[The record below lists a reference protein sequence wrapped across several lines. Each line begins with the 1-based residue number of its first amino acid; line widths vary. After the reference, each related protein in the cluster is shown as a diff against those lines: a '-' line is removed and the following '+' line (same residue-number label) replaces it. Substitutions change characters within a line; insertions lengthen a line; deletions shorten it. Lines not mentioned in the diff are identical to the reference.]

1 MPVTLTRD
9 KHHSHP
15 MGDNPIRGPYTK
27 EHVVRRILEL
37 CVAMDRIAH
46 ETYTAMAA
54 STADGDL
61 ATVFTRMAREE
72 HQHVDWWTDLLV
84 AWESG
89 LIPDIVDEH
98 DMLNKLTELKGEFD
112 GALPDSIESMSTDQM
127 LDLAARLEFFMLDP
141 IFGELIDLMQP
152 GSRADMS
159 RAYAAHV
166 YRLVEAIET
175 HCDQGGLA
183 QFLARVL
190 KRSYRDQQRLAAL
203 ATRDQL
209 TRLLNRRG
217 LLGHLRQWSSWS
229 ARYGRPLSV
238 LLLDIDKF
246 KSLNDTLGHAAGD
259 LALQAV
265 AGALQNAVRDADLVG
280 RFGGDEFLILA
291 PETGREDLELLMKRV
306 LESVRAIEF
315 HFDDER
321 VNLSVSVGGS
331 WTAGGED
338 TPIESIIAAADRSLY
353 AAKESGRD
361 RFGEPLC
368 AETPAPV

>member
-1 MPVTLTRD
+1 M
-9 KHHSHP
+9 
-15 MGDNPIRGPYTK
+15 
-27 EHVVRRILEL
+27 RRILEL

-54 STADGDL
+54 STVDDEL

-72 HQHVDWWTDLLV
+72 RQHVDWWTDLLV

-98 DMLNKLTELKGEFD
+98 DMLTKLTELSGEFD
-112 GALPDSIESMSTDQM
+112 GAVPDRFESMTPNEM

-166 YRLVEAIET
+166 YRLVEAIEA

-238 LLLDIDKF
+238 LLLDIDWF
-246 KSLNDTLGHAAGD
+246 KTLNDTLGHATGD

-265 AGALQNAVRDADLVG
+265 SGALQKAVRDADLVG

-291 PETGREDLELLMKRV
+291 PETGRQDLELLMNRV
-306 LESVRAIEF
+306 LESVRSIEF
-315 HFDDER
+315 RHGDDR
-321 VNLSVSVGGS
+321 VHLSVSVGGS
-331 WTAGGED
+331 WTEGGGD
-338 TPIESIIAAADRSLY
+338 TPIEAIIAAADRSLY

-361 RFGEPLC
+361 RAGEPLC
-368 AETPAPV
+368 AEAPSPV

>member
-1 MPVTLTRD
+1 M
-9 KHHSHP
+9 
-15 MGDNPIRGPYTK
+15 
-27 EHVVRRILEL
+27 RRILEL

-54 STADGDL
+54 STADDDL
-61 ATVFTRMAREE
+61 ATVFMRMAREE
-72 HQHVDWWTDLLV
+72 RQHVEWWTDLLV

-89 LIPDIVDEH
+89 LIPDLVDEH
-98 DMLNKLTELKGEFD
+98 DMLDKLTELRSEFD
-112 GALPDSIESMSTDQM
+112 GAMPESIDSMSPDEM

-166 YRLVEAIET
+166 YRLVETIEV

-246 KSLNDTLGHAAGD
+246 KTLNDTLGHAAGD

-306 LESVRAIEF
+306 LESVRSIEF

-321 VNLSVSVGGS
+321 VDLSVSVGGS

-361 RFGEPLC
+361 RSGEPLC